1 MGCREECLILRGTL
15 FLLSIFGVCSFV
27 SLIDRFQALFR
38 PRQTEQQ
45 PATVMPPPPRP
56 SAAYRLFAV
65 ENGRRPLVEDCR
77 RMVEEDTRAEG
88 VLRAVAKDIVKGGF
102 ELQVEGPRAD
112 EAKAI
117 ADELLERIDFWG
129 RIDDWVRLT
138 LQDGDTFLE
147 LGATSA
153 GDIVQA
159 SRKPTLEM
167 HRWSDEFDQF
177 YDAARAFWWADIMFG
192 GAVQTPPADAT
203 FFAEWQ
209 IIHARYGHNENS
221 RYGRPLF
228 ASARKAYKRMT
239 EGELDIAIRRKTRAG
254 MKYSHSMED
263 ASEADIQAYME
274 RNKAA
279 LDDPFA
285 AVADFFSNKRTTIQA
300 IQGDAH
306 LSEID
311 DVNHHIRTWWIA
323 APAPMSLLGYGQD
336 LNRDVL
342 DEQKEQYDSTKEELS
357 NWVTEDFVA
366 PLIERQWL
374 LKGIWPQSLTWSAQW
389 ASKQPMTAPDLES
402 AAKAL
407 TMLGASGKF
416 TDETLLRLFSRFVP
430 HFAAEAEIEALAKR
444 MQDEL
449 ARVAEKAQTVGSDGN
464 QPA

>member
-1 MGCREECLILRGTL
+1 MA
-15 FLLSIFGVCSFV
+15 
-27 SLIDRFQALFR
+27 D
-38 PRQTEQQ
+38 
-45 PATVMPPPPRP
+45 
-56 SAAYRLFAV
+56 
-65 ENGRRPLVEDCR
+65 
-77 RMVEEDTRAEG
+77 EDTRAEG
-88 VLRAVAKDIVKGGF
+88 VLKAVAKDAIKDGF

-117 ADELLERIDFWG
+117 ADDLLERVGFWG
-129 RIDDWVRLT
+129 RVDDWVRLT
-138 LQDGDTFLE
+138 LQDGDSFLE

-153 GDIVQA
+153 GDIVQV

-177 YDAARAFWWADIMFG
+177 YDTARAFWWADIMFG
-192 GAVQTPPADAT
+192 GATLEPPAGAT

-209 IIHARYGHNENS
+209 IVHARYAHNENS

-263 ASEADIQAYME
+263 ASEADITAYMQ

-323 APAPMSLLGYGQD
+323 ALTPMSLLGYGQD

-342 DEQKEQYDSTKEELS
+342 DEQKEQYDGTKEELS
-357 NWVTEDFVA
+357 NWVTEEFAA

-374 LKGIWPQSLTWSAQW
+374 LKGIWPASLKWSAQW

-407 TMLGASGKF
+407 TMLGATGKF

-430 HFAAEAEIEALAKR
+430 DFDAEAEIQALGQR
-444 MQDEL
+444 MADDL
-449 ARVAEKAQTVGSDGN
+449 ARVARNAQAATDGD
-464 QPA
+464 QPTQR